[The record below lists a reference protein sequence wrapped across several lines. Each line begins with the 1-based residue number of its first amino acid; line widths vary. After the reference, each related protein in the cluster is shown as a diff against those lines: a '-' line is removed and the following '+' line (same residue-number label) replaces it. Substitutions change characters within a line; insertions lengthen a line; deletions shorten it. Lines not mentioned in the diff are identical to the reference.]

1 MFKKIAALNNNIAK
15 YRKVSVKN
23 NKMLY
28 EWFLTNYL
36 YGNLLLEG
44 SSLAKSDVNQFVFT
58 KKLSEGDFFNDYLL
72 IFNQMRILENF
83 EAYKEDFS
91 LDYLL
96 NIYNNCFYG
105 IVELQDL
112 DNLRYK
118 RNLEDLCLWLN
129 KSQNIDVVKL
139 ALDFK
144 YAFISLKPFVK
155 YNKLFARLLFNLIL
169 LNKNSLPFYL
179 QRRDL
184 SFYRNA
190 LTALCEGEK
199 KRYREIMLDLYAKNL
214 AEYLAIISGKKNI
227 KYDKKLLK
235 IGEFANNVGET
246 KATIRYWTKM
256 GILDVEEIVASGYQY
271 YSDEMIDVVN
281 KIQKLKKQRYSL
293 NEIKRKLGH
302 L

>member
-1 MFKKIAALNNNIAK
+1 MFKKIAALNNNITK
-15 YRKVSVKN
+15 YGKVSVKS

-118 RNLEDLCLWLN
+118 RNL
-129 KSQNIDVVKL
+129 
-139 ALDFK
+139 
-144 YAFISLKPFVK
+144 
-155 YNKLFARLLFNLIL
+155 
-169 LNKNSLPFYL
+169 
-179 QRRDL
+179 
-184 SFYRNA
+184 
-190 LTALCEGEK
+190 
-199 KRYREIMLDLYAKNL
+199 
-214 AEYLAIISGKKNI
+214 
-227 KYDKKLLK
+227 
-235 IGEFANNVGET
+235 
-246 KATIRYWTKM
+246 
-256 GILDVEEIVASGYQY
+256 
-271 YSDEMIDVVN
+271 
-281 KIQKLKKQRYSL
+281 
-293 NEIKRKLGH
+293 
-302 L
+302 